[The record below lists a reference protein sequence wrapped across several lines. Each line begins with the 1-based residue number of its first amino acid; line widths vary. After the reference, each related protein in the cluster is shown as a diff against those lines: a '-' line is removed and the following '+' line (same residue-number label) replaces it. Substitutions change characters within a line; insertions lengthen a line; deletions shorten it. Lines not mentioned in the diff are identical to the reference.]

1 MEKYVALVEKMRI
14 ETGMNSYIR
23 CYLNIL
29 NKGHTDFKISLDDTD
44 EVLEF
49 FEALE
54 ANNIDC
60 VGQICKV
67 YIDNNNLV
75 SIEGMKTN
83 KAWVRKN

>member
-14 ETGMNSYIR
+14 ENGVNSYIR

-29 NKGHTDFKISLDDTD
+29 NKGHTDFKIPLNNTD

-49 FEALE
+49 FSALE

-67 YIDNNNLV
+67 YVDDNNLV

-83 KAWVRKN
+83 KVWIRKS

>member
-14 ETGMNSYIR
+14 ENGVNSYIR

-29 NKGHTDFKISLDDTD
+29 NKGRIDFKIPLNNRD

-49 FEALE
+49 FSALE

-67 YIDNNNLV
+67 YVDDNNLV

-83 KAWVRKN
+83 KVWIRKN

>member
-1 MEKYVALVEKMRI
+1 MEKYIALVEKMRI
-14 ETGMNSYIR
+14 ENGVNSYIR

-29 NKGHTDFKISLDDTD
+29 NKGHVDFKIPLNNTD

-49 FEALE
+49 FSALE

-60 VGQICKV
+60 AGQICKV
-67 YIDNNNLV
+67 YVDDNNLV

-83 KAWVRKN
+83 KVWIRKN

>member
-14 ETGMNSYIR
+14 ENEVNSYIR

-29 NKGHTDFKISLDDTD
+29 NKGHVDFKILLNNTD

-49 FEALE
+49 FSALE

-60 VGQICKV
+60 TGQICKV
-67 YIDNNNLV
+67 YVDDNNLV

-83 KAWVRKN
+83 KVWIRKN

>member
-14 ETGMNSYIR
+14 DNGVTSYIR

-29 NKGHTDFKISLDDTD
+29 NKGHIDFKILLDNAD

-49 FEALE
+49 FDALE

-67 YIDNNNLV
+67 YVQDNNLV

-83 KAWVRKN
+83 KAWIRKN

>member
-14 ETGMNSYIR
+14 ENGVNSYIR

-29 NKGHTDFKISLDDTD
+29 NKGHTDFKVLLDNAD

-49 FEALE
+49 FNALE
-54 ANNIDC
+54 TNNIDC

-67 YIDNNNLV
+67 YVQDNNVV

-83 KAWVRKN
+83 KAWIRKN